1 MDNLRDFTGDVQ
13 DVPVLR
19 LAVFIVDWRKI
30 KTVSTIF
37 SQSGPRYHFVC
48 KGRGTASSEV
58 LDILGIG
65 SSDKAVIISL
75 ERDLAVP
82 ALMREVGKKLGLNH
96 PGTGIGFSIPL
107 SAVNNPVL
115 TSLKKDAAGSDV
127 PGGWPESARNGYG
140 GEEGTKME
148 RRYDLIVSILN
159 QGYSDEF
166 MTIAREAGAGGGT
179 VINAR
184 GLLKTGPAKI
194 FGISIQNEKEI
205 ILILTTREKKV
216 TIMEAVGKS
225 HGISSKAEGIIFSV
239 PAGNIIGIDLN

>member
-1 MDNLRDFTGDVQ
+1 MGDVQDFTGDLQ
-13 DVPVLR
+13 GVPVLR
-19 LAVFIVDWRKI
+19 LAIFIVDWRKI
-30 KTVSTIF
+30 KTISTIF
-37 SQSGPRYHFVC
+37 NQSSLRYHFVC
-48 KGRGTASSEV
+48 KGRGTASSEI

-75 ERDLAVP
+75 EQDLMVP
-82 ALMREVGKKLGLNH
+82 ALMREVGKKLGLHH

-107 SAVNNPVL
+107 SAINNPVL
-115 TSLKKDAAGSDV
+115 TSLKKEAAEV
-127 PGGWPESARNGYG
+127 PGSVQNGYNE
-140 GEEGTKME
+140 EEGIKME
-148 RRYDLIVSILN
+148 KRYDLIITILN

-216 TIMEAVGKS
+216 PIMEAVGKS

-239 PAGNIIGIDLN
+239 PAGNIIGIDLR

>member
-1 MDNLRDFTGDVQ
+1 MDDVQDFTGDLQ
-13 DVPVLR
+13 GAPVLR
-19 LAVFIVDWRKI
+19 LVIFIVDWIKI
-30 KTVSTIF
+30 KTISTIF
-37 SQSGPRYHFVC
+37 SQSSLRYHFVC
-48 KGRGTASSEV
+48 KGRGTASSEI

-75 ERDLAVP
+75 EQDSMVP

-96 PGTGIGFSIPL
+96 PGTGIGFSILL
-107 SAVNNPVL
+107 SAINNPVL
-115 TSLKKDAAGSDV
+115 TSLKKEAAEAPASV
-127 PGGWPESARNGYG
+127 QNGYNE
-140 GEEGTKME
+140 EEGIKME
-148 RRYDLIVSILN
+148 KRYDLIITILN

-179 VINAR
+179 VISAR

-216 TIMEAVGKS
+216 PIMEAVGKS

-239 PAGNIIGIDLN
+239 PAGNIIGIDLR